1 LKRAVVDNGVPIV
14 LVLVLDSVRD
24 PILADLR
31 RRRKT
36 IHQYIKLLMVKLR
49 WHGWSSFRSQGSF
62 EDEDEDEH
70 HP

>member
-1 LKRAVVDNGVPIV
+1 MQASFSTVDNGVPIILV
-14 LVLVLDSVRD
+14 LVLVIVLDSVRD

-31 RRRKT
+31 RS
-36 IHQYIKLLMVKLR
+36 
-49 WHGWSSFRSQGSF
+49 WSSFRSQGSF

>member
-14 LVLVLDSVRD
+14 LVLVLVLDSVLD
-24 PILADLR
+24 PIPADLR

-49 WHGWSSFRSQGSF
+49 WHGWSSF
-62 EDEDEDEH
+62 
-70 HP
+70 

>member
-1 LKRAVVDNGVPIV
+1 LKRAVVDNGVPIVLVLV

-49 WHGWSSFRSQGSF
+49 
-62 EDEDEDEH
+62 
-70 HP
+70 